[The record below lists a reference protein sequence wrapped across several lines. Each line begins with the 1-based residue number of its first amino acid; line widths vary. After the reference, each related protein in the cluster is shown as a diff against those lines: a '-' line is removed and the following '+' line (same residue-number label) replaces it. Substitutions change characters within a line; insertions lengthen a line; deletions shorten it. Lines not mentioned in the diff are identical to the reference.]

1 MWQYRET
8 PPARGVISPR
18 AMAQTVIR
26 ACVWASNFTTLL
38 SRWGF
43 VIDLPGQLE
52 LAPVGQWLF
61 AIDVLAGTDRVDGLG
76 GVQAVWGRDADDVDV
91 NVGVG
96 QQRFVLHVHL
106 GPAGL
111 LAGGLESGTVSAA
124 RSGIEVVGPSR

>member
-8 PPARGVISPR
+8 PPARGVISPW

-52 LAPVGQWLF
+52 LARVGQWLL
-61 AIDVLAGTDRVDGLG
+61 AIDILAGTDRVDGLG
-76 GVQAVWGRDADDVDV
+76 RVQAVRGRDADDV
-91 NVGVG
+91 GVG
-96 QQRFVLHVHL
+96 QERFVLHVHL

-111 LAGGLESGTVSAA
+111 LAGGLESGTVGAA
-124 RSGIEVVGPSR
+124 RSGTEVVDPSR